1 MILRIK
7 NQLTDGCLV
16 RTAVFWLTV
25 LFLAAGLAH
34 SAGAA
39 AVGHPAPEFSL
50 KDLSQKKVK
59 LSDFRGKV
67 VILNFFATW
76 CPPCRAEI
84 PELVKIYQGNQ
95 SKGLVILSVS
105 LDTEGIPQ
113 ALNKFIKD
121 MKIPYPVL
129 LGTMDLVDQYQIS
142 GVPTTLIISREGK
155 ILKRYDGLVPGT
167 RFTSDIG
174 KLL

>member
-1 MILRIK
+1 MARCNDPYKFGMIKTVLL
-7 NQLTDGCLV
+7 LTL
-16 RTAVFWLTV
+16 
-25 LFLAAGLAH
+25 LFLAGGLPLRD
-34 SAGAA
+34 GAA
-39 AVGHPAPEFSL
+39 AQTVPEFTL

-59 LSDFRGKV
+59 LSDFKGKV

-95 SKGLVILSVS
+95 AKGLVVLSVS
-105 LDTEGIPQ
+105 LDTEGLPQ
-113 ALNKFIKD
+113 VLNKFVKD

-129 LGTMDLVDQYQIS
+129 LGTMDLVDQYQIT
-142 GVPTTLIISREGK
+142 GVPTTLIITREGK
-155 ILKRYDGLVPGT
+155 IHKRYDGMVPGS
-167 RFTSDIG
+167 RFISDIG

>member
-1 MILRIK
+1 ML
-7 NQLTDGCLV
+7 
-16 RTAVFWLTV
+16 AVL
-25 LFLAAGLAH
+25 LLAGSLPIHAGE
-34 SAGAA
+34 A
-39 AVGHPAPEFSL
+39 AVGQTAPEFTL
-50 KDLSQKKVK
+50 KDLTQKRNK

-95 SKGLVILSVS
+95 AKGLVVLSVS
-105 LDTEGIPQ
+105 LDTEGVPQ
-113 ALNKFIKD
+113 VLNKFVRD

-129 LGTMDLVDQYQIS
+129 LGNMELVDQYQIS
-142 GVPTTLIISREGK
+142 GVPTTLIITREGK
-155 ILKRYDGLVPGT
+155 IHKRYDGLVPGS
-167 RFTSDIG
+167 RFISDIG